1 MPLFTCTLKQ
11 RVLTELQRSLLA
23 PQGPEA
29 VVGSKTPC
37 IVCVGHVWSLCSFPL
52 CVRACLPPSSKF
64 TVLSPFVLKAP
75 GTFPHAH
82 SHLLLQYQGP
92 RHGSVSPDVTMASSG
107 STESL
112 YLPIPHCME
121 SPVHLPPVY
130 KPLSITFSPNSPLHT
145 PSFPSFH
152 HLFSHYSGA
161 HNGYLGVFLPDSP

>member
-1 MPLFTCTLKQ
+1 VARSNGDESISHSPMPSHHKWGMVPARHSAWTSTW
-11 RVLTELQRSLLA
+11 
-23 PQGPEA
+23 PQVA
-29 VVGSKTPC
+29 AQTRAICMSFGSNT
-37 IVCVGHVWSLCSFPL
+37 GLRHQ
-52 CVRACLPPSSKF
+52 
-64 TVLSPFVLKAP
+64 
-75 GTFPHAH
+75 H